1 MVTASDPRRSL
12 TKGQRTRERLLR
24 VAVDRFGEQGFR
36 ATSVSQLSR
45 DAGLTPAAAYAYFAD
60 KDAYWAAALAA
71 DLDDLAAELRDD
83 ALQSESPLYELMSG
97 VFFSLDRH
105 PLTRRVFAEGT
116 ADDLQLVLRHP
127 LFAGTTAL
135 IADRLAS
142 RRAAGTLP
150 SGGDPEVLARGV
162 ETVMFGLI
170 VTAVRAGFVDDRDR
184 MWSVVEVL
192 RAAVGGGPTAAEIE
206 GVRTSDFGP

>member
-1 MVTASDPRRSL
+1 MVRVATTSDPRRSL

-60 KDAYWAAALAA
+60 KDAYWAAAVAA
-71 DLDDLAAELRDD
+71 DLDALAGELRD
-83 ALQSESPLYELMSG
+83 AAVQSDSPLYELMSG
-97 VFFSLDRH
+97 LFLSLDRH

-116 ADDLQLVLRHP
+116 ADDLQLVLRHS

-135 IADRLAS
+135 IADRLAG
-142 RRAAGTLP
+142 RKAAGVLP
-150 SGGDPEVLARGV
+150 GDGDPEVMARGI
-162 ETVMFGLI
+162 ETVMFGLL
-170 VTAVRAGFVDDRDR
+170 VTAVRAGLVDDRDR
-184 MWSVVEVL
+184 LWSVVEVL
-192 RAAVGGGPTAAEIE
+192 RAAVGGAPTANEIE
-206 GVRTSDFGP
+206 GV

>member
-1 MVTASDPRRSL
+1 MATPSDPRRSL
-12 TKGQRTRERLLR
+12 TKGQRTRQRLLR
-24 VAVDRFGEQGFR
+24 VAVERFGEQGFR

-60 KDAYWAAALAA
+60 KDAYWAAAIAA

-83 ALQSESPLYELMSG
+83 AMRSESPLYELMSG

-105 PLTRRVFAEGT
+105 PLTQRVFAEGT
-116 ADDLQLVLRHP
+116 PDDLQLVLRHP

-135 IADRLAS
+135 IADLLATRKQAGRLP
-142 RRAAGTLP
+142 GD
-150 SGGDPEVLARGV
+150 GDPEVMARGI

-170 VTAVRAGFVDDRDR
+170 VTAVRAGLVDDRER
-184 MWSVVEVL
+184 LWSVVEVL
-192 RAAVGGGPTAAEIE
+192 RAAVGGAPTATEIA
-206 GVRTSDFGP
+206 GL